1 MIGIEKVCRLKRC
14 LRDTKSPLKMF
25 SEGDCADSIHRF
37 FIPDF
42 TVGLG
47 IEPNLPK
54 MARGLVVLKPITAS
68 EELHL
73 ALKQTFFWLLYF

>member
-1 MIGIEKVCRLKRC
+1 M
-14 LRDTKSPLKMF
+14 
-25 SEGDCADSIHRF
+25 
-37 FIPDF
+37 PDF

-54 MARGLVVLKPITAS
+54 RARGLVAVLPITAS

-73 ALKQTFFWLLYF
+73 ALKQTFYWNIML